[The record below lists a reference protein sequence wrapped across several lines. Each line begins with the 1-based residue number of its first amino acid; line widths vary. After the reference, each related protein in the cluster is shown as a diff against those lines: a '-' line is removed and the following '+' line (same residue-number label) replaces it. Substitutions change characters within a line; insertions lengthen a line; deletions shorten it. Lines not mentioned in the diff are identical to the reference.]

1 MDPVNRQSYA
11 AAVDRLDSLATGDRP
26 VPLAGVAED
35 ILATARLLTGEP
47 RLRRAL
53 ADPGRAGSERADLLG
68 TLLAGKVADDA
79 ADLLRILVS
88 GHWSSSVELLDA
100 TERLG
105 VEALL
110 ASAQSAG
117 ELAEVEDEL
126 FRFGQIVDGNE
137 SLAAAL
143 GTSTVEPAQ
152 RAELATSL
160 LRGKARPATIR
171 LVEAALEGLSGRNFA
186 SSLSRL
192 VELAADR
199 RDRSVAYVTVAVALT
214 DADADRLAAS
224 LSRLTGRDVA
234 IKVSVDPAIVGGMS
248 VRIGA
253 DLFDGTVLRRIREA
267 RADLAGTH

>member
-11 AAVDRLDSLATGDRP
+11 AAVERLDALATGGRP
-26 VPLAGVAED
+26 VPMAGVADD

-53 ADPGRAGSERADLLG
+53 ADPGRPGSDRADLLG

-79 ADLLRILVS
+79 ADLLRVLVS
-88 GHWSSSVELLDA
+88 GHWSSSVELLNA

-110 ASAQSAG
+110 ASAESAG
-117 ELAEVEDEL
+117 ELADVEDEL
-126 FRFGQIVDGNE
+126 FRFGQIVDGSP

-143 GTSTVEPAQ
+143 GTSTIEPAV
-152 RAELATSL
+152 RAELVADL
-160 LRGKARPATIR
+160 LRGRARPATIR
-171 LVEAALEGLSGRNFA
+171 LIRVALEGLGGRNFA
-186 SSLSRL
+186 SSLTRL

-199 RDRSVAYVTVAVALT
+199 RDHSVAYVTVAVALT

-224 LSRLTGRDVA
+224 LSRLTGREVA
-234 IKVSVDPAIVGGMS
+234 IKVSVDPTILGGMS

-253 DLFDGTVLRRIREA
+253 DLFDGTIVRRLQKA

>member
-11 AAVDRLDSLATGDRP
+11 AAVERLDALATGGRP
-26 VPLAGVAED
+26 VPMAGVADD

-53 ADPGRAGSERADLLG
+53 ADPGRPGSDRADLLG

-79 ADLLRILVS
+79 ADLLRVLVS
-88 GHWSSSVELLDA
+88 GHWSSSVELLNA

-110 ASAQSAG
+110 ASAESAG

-126 FRFGQIVDGNE
+126 FRFGQIVDGNP

-152 RAELATSL
+152 RAELVADL
-160 LRGKARPATIR
+160 LRGRARSATIR
-171 LVEAALEGLSGRNFA
+171 LATVALEGLGGRNFA
-186 SSLSRL
+186 NSLTRL

-199 RDRSVAYVTVAVALT
+199 RDHSVAYVTVAVALT

-224 LSRLTGRDVA
+224 LSRLTGREVA
-234 IKVSVDPAIVGGMS
+234 IKVSVDPTILGGMS

-253 DLFDGTVLRRIREA
+253 DLFDGTIVRRLQKA

>member
-1 MDPVNRQSYA
+1 MGPVNRQSYA
-11 AAVDRLDSLATGDRP
+11 SAVDRLNSLATGDRP

-53 ADPGRAGSERADLLG
+53 ADPGRPGSDRADLLTTVLG
-68 TLLAGKVADDA
+68 GKVADDA
-79 ADLLRILVS
+79 ADLLRTLVA

-110 ASAQSAG
+110 ASAESAG
-117 ELAEVEDEL
+117 ELADVEDEL
-126 FRFGQIVDGNE
+126 FRFGQIVDGSP

-143 GTSTVEPAQ
+143 GTSTIEPAV
-152 RAELATSL
+152 RAELVADL
-160 LRGKARPATIR
+160 LRDRARPATIR
-171 LVEAALEGLSGRNFA
+171 LIRVALEGLGGRNFA
-186 SSLSRL
+186 SSLTRL

-199 RDRSVAYVTVAVALT
+199 RDHSVAYVTVAVAMT

-224 LSRLTGRDVA
+224 LSRLTGREVA
-234 IKVSVDPAIVGGMS
+234 IKVSVDPTILGGMS

-253 DLFDGTVLRRIREA
+253 DLFDGTIVRRLHQA

>member
-11 AAVDRLDSLATGDRP
+11 AAVDRLNSLATGDRP
-26 VPLAGVAED
+26 VPLAGVADD

-53 ADPGRAGSERADLLG
+53 ADPGRPGSERADLLG

-79 ADLLRILVS
+79 ADLLRVLVS
-88 GHWSSSVELLDA
+88 GHWSSSVELLNA

-110 ASAQSAG
+110 ASAESAG

-126 FRFGQIVDGNE
+126 FRFGQIVDGNP

-152 RAELATSL
+152 RAELVADL
-160 LRGKARPATIR
+160 LRGRARSATIR
-171 LVEAALEGLSGRNFA
+171 LATVALEGLCGRNFA
-186 SSLSRL
+186 SSLTRL

-199 RDRSVAYVTVAVALT
+199 RDHSVAYVTVAVALT

-224 LSRLTGRDVA
+224 LSRLTGREVA
-234 IKVSVDPAIVGGMS
+234 IKVSVDPTILGGMS

-253 DLFDGTVLRRIREA
+253 DLFDGTIVRRLQKA